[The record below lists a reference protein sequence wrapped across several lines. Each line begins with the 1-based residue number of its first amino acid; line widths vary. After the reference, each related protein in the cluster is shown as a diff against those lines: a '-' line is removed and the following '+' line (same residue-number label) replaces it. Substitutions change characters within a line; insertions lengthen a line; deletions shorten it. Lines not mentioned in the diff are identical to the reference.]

1 MTSATPNSGGRRPPG
16 FEQFNTNWFPR
27 NRRGVA
33 GAGLFRV
40 LVATYLFLQVWL
52 SGFCL
57 GAVEKEISTF
67 NKTNSPADLARIS
80 LREAADRFEREPQ
93 NVDAA
98 WKFGRACFDLAEEP
112 LPKAERARLAEKGIE
127 ACKKAVALDD
137 RSAPAYYYLG
147 MNLGQLAR
155 TKGLGALKIVGQL
168 KSAFERARELDERQ
182 EYAGPDRNLG
192 LLFRDAPS
200 WTVGD
205 RKEAQAHLTKA
216 VVLAPEYPDN
226 RLELIEGYFK
236 WGDRVSAQAELET
249 LEKMWPKLRQQFT
262 GPKWERQWTDWQ
274 GRLEGFQKKLEKT
287 RKKQI

>member
-1 MTSATPNSGGRRPPG
+1 LA
-16 FEQFNTNWFPR
+16 
-27 NRRGVA
+27 
-33 GAGLFRV
+33 
-40 LVATYLFLQVWL
+40 ATYLFLLAWFSAVIAGAAEKDI
-52 SGFCL
+52 SG
-57 GAVEKEISTF
+57 I
-67 NKTNSPADLARIS
+67 TNSTSPVDLARNAF
-80 LREAADRFEREPQ
+80 REAADRYAREPQ
-93 NVDAA
+93 SLEAA
-98 WKFGRACFDLAEEP
+98 WKFGRACFDLAEED
-112 LPKAERARLAEKGIE
+112 LPKAERARLAETGIE

-205 RKEAQAHLTKA
+205 RAKAQVHLTKA
-216 VVLAPEYPDN
+216 VALAPEYPDN

-249 LEKMWPKLRQQFT
+249 LEKLWPKLRQQFT
-262 GPKWERQWTDWQ
+262 GPKWKRHWTDWQ
-274 GRLEGFQKKLEKT
+274 ARLEGFQKKLEKT
-287 RKKQI
+287 RKKQL